1 MFTEYEYFIV
11 VMLLAMTILF
21 SLRKKADVVGST
33 CLISQDTSHI
43 MKAMCCI
50 LIILHHWAFR
60 AHSPLSES
68 SLTGLWGGYSL
79 SVFFMLSSYGIAK
92 SELKKSLSLRPYVQH
107 RIWKILK
114 PYLIVVL
121 FILAVYWLIG
131 ASYPIEEL
139 RQYRVS
145 EYFILIGEHKLGLAE
160 YLGLVANGKSLSFHL
175 WFVEVT
181 IISYICF
188 FLSKSIFNI
197 YTKKVALLVTYA
209 MLILG
214 ISVTLMLT
222 VHSFPYLAFVRNVP
236 MMIVGLFLALFEK
249 SLVKSVSKVMIWFV
263 LFNVLTSV
271 YSFLLE
277 HSLVYVMYS
286 DYALLSVYVST
297 KVLNGYQLKKDS
309 PIMLLS
315 ALSYVVYLIHASVLT
330 VEWWYIGFKSALL
343 AVAASILFAYIYKC
357 ASERKIIKINV

>member
-1 MFTEYEYFIV
+1 M
-11 VMLLAMTILF
+11 
-21 SLRKKADVVGST
+21 
-33 CLISQDTSHI
+33 
-43 MKAMCCI
+43 
-50 LIILHHWAFR
+50 
-60 AHSPLSES
+60 
-68 SLTGLWGGYSL
+68 
-79 SVFFMLSSYGIAK
+79 
-92 SELKKSLSLRPYVQH
+92 
-107 RIWKILK
+107 
-114 PYLIVVL
+114 L

-315 ALSYVVYLIHASVLT
+315 TLSYVVYLIHASVLT